1 MSGQA
6 ERTETGSARVV
17 VRLGAVLALA
27 LLAAAHAA
35 PQATAPP
42 ATPPTPAAKAK
53 AATGWWLQA
62 RAVSE
67 LKLTPAQQGALEA
80 AERSHREARAAAMQT
95 YSQAFAAFLVVLAA
109 EPVDRDALE
118 TRRAAFVAAW
128 DQLGKVNADRLV
140 ALRGI
145 LSAQQIER
153 LPQVAPGALRAGPLA
168 LRMFGEAGAP
178 PPVAQP

>member
-1 MSGQA
+1 MTHKA
-6 ERTETGSARVV
+6 EPGKAAPARFVG
-17 VRLGAVLALA
+17 RLRASVALALA
-27 LLAAAHAA
+27 VAAAATAA
-35 PQATAPP
+35 PQSEAPP
-42 ATPPTPAAKAK
+42 PAPTAKAK
-53 AATGWWLQA
+53 AATGWWLQS

-67 LKLTPAQQGALEA
+67 LKLTPAQQTAIA
-80 AERSHREARAAAMQT
+80 DAERSHREARAAAMQA

-145 LSAQQIER
+145 LSAQQLER

-168 LRMFGEAGAP
+168 LRMFGEAGLQP
-178 PPVAQP
+178 PAAQP